1 MDTDEFFEFSEFSM
15 FEILYQGSETLT
27 YVVEELISADVSDP
41 FEILC
46 QVEERIGMP
55 IVFSMFNTKGESPM

>member
-1 MDTDEFFEFSEFSM
+1 M